1 MKDVM
6 TLAVAFFACTI
17 GKVCGMGGGVII
29 KPVLDALDVYSG
41 LAINFMSCCTVLA
54 MSCFSVVKGKLKG
67 KSSVNWKESS
77 FLAVGAALG
86 GYVGKTRYLMLETYF
101 PDKGIA
107 SGIQSCVLLFFLV
120 AVYIYTCNKE
130 HLKSLHVSNPLACV
144 LIGGFLGLLGA
155 FLGIGGGP
163 FNMAV
168 LFLFFSMETK
178 KAAENSIY
186 IIFISQFF
194 AFVKSIAN
202 GLADDLNIPIL
213 LSMVVCGVIG
223 SELGSRI
230 NDRVSNH
237 RSTTLFKGAIIIVGF
252 ICISNIYTK
261 LIY

>member
-1 MKDVM
+1 
-6 TLAVAFFACTI
+6 
-17 GKVCGMGGGVII
+17 
-29 KPVLDALDVYSG
+29 
-41 LAINFMSCCTVLA
+41 
-54 MSCFSVVKGKLKG
+54 
-67 KSSVNWKESS
+67 
-77 FLAVGAALG
+77 
-86 GYVGKTRYLMLETYF
+86 
-101 PDKGIA
+101 
-107 SGIQSCVLLFFLV
+107 
-120 AVYIYTCNKE
+120 
-130 HLKSLHVSNPLACV
+130 
-144 LIGGFLGLLGA
+144 
-155 FLGIGGGP
+155 
-163 FNMAV
+163 MAV

-213 LSMVVCGVIG
+213 LGMVVCGVIG

-230 NDRVSNH
+230 NDRVSNN